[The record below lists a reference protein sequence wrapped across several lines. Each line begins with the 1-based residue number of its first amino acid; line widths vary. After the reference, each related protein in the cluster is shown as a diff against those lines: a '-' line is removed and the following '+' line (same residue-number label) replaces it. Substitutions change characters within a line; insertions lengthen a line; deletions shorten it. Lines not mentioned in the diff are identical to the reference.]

1 MPEEFDYTPEQA
13 QAILKA
19 LEPLKP
25 GIVPETVLNDVR
37 IAANSGIIT
46 KRMTRTPYAG
56 RVRKELR
63 SLSDSLDKVE
73 KAFDGLSDEA
83 SGYISNELPDP
94 VWPVEFVTGVRARWA
109 FKTYLLPMRDAAREA
124 VNSPM
129 NELPRMGR
137 PEDQGT
143 QHLVWYC
150 AKLYERF
157 TGKFPR
163 RAKEGHPNQFYKF
176 VYAVVGPTGLT
187 KTPDGIIKDP
197 DGIIRSVLKQL
208 DESRARNPD

>member
-19 LEPLKP
+19 LESLRP
-25 GIVPETVLNDVR
+25 GIVPETVLDAVR

-46 KRMTRTPYAG
+46 KRITRTPYSG
-56 RVRKELR
+56 QVKKELQ
-63 SLSDSLDKVE
+63 SLSDSLDAVE

-157 TGKFPR
+157 TGNPPR
-163 RAKEGHPNQFYKF
+163 QAKPGSPNQFYKF
-176 VYAVVGPTGLT
+176 VYAVVRPTGLANE
-187 KTPDGIIKDP
+187 P

-208 DESRARNPD
+208 DESRASNPD